1 MIERAVFSYWAEP
14 NFKRRYSGFY
24 DQDTLLLSLSIAVK
38 YAKQHFKEVHFHG
51 DHTAIGQVCDH
62 IQFDKTF
69 DTLERLNSQGIP
81 TYLWAYGKILT
92 YSMQNVPFLHLDN
105 DIYLWDKP
113 TDELLTAPVV
123 VECIEN
129 KEQFYRGQL
138 KKIFSNVLYG
148 RTLTGQT
155 ADLMHQYRGDP
166 SRICNHGIF
175 GGMNVEWLKNYSQDV
190 IELIESPKNMSL
202 LKHNFLDQDFN
213 PVFEQW
219 YSSIKMRHDG
229 ISPKTLE
236 NKKPLRRADITRY
249 THLTSANKRNPD
261 VIYQLFERGKS
272 EVPDIINISDQNRS
286 ISINKD
292 DSTGTYMLSDFD
304 SYEPT
309 IATKLSFCT
318 GVKNRAD
325 QVKAVL
331 RKNLNDNRPYRKD
344 IEFILVDFGSE
355 DGLKE
360 WVINNFK
367 RDLKSGYLKFYTT
380 DKMEYWHACV
390 CKNTTHYLAE
400 GHIVVNLDCDN
411 YVGEGGAKYVID
423 QFEKND
429 DGIVLHQFT
438 GKDQDGSFGRI
449 TMTKAVFH
457 DIGGYNQE
465 FLNMGYQ
472 DWDIIHRA
480 EKKAG
485 VKYVQDVTEK
495 YAQAVT
501 NTKELSI
508 ANVPADLRELG
519 WEEMNRINKF
529 TSFQNIYRNQL
540 VANNRNYGLR
550 DGVYRY
556 DAINKI
562 FVPVT

>member
-1 MIERAVFSYWAEP
+1 
-14 NFKRRYSGFY
+14 
-24 DQDTLLLSLSIAVK
+24 
-38 YAKQHFKEVHFHG
+38 
-51 DHTAIGQVCDH
+51 
-62 IQFDKTF
+62 
-69 DTLERLNSQGIP
+69 
-81 TYLWAYGKILT
+81 
-92 YSMQNVPFLHLDN
+92 
-105 DIYLWDKP
+105 
-113 TDELLTAPVV
+113 
-123 VECIEN
+123 
-129 KEQFYRGQL
+129 
-138 KKIFSNVLYG
+138 
-148 RTLTGQT
+148 
-155 ADLMHQYRGDP
+155 
-166 SRICNHGIF
+166 
-175 GGMNVEWLKNYSQDV
+175 
-190 IELIESPKNMSL
+190 
-202 LKHNFLDQDFN
+202 
-213 PVFEQW
+213 
-219 YSSIKMRHDG
+219 
-229 ISPKTLE
+229 
-236 NKKPLRRADITRY
+236 
-249 THLTSANKRNPD
+249 
-261 VIYQLFERGKS
+261 
-272 EVPDIINISDQNRS
+272 
-286 ISINKD
+286 
-292 DSTGTYMLSDFD
+292 MLSDFD

-355 DGLKE
+355 DDLKE